1 MLVTILL
8 FGIANSGSTQTEEV
22 LNWQPYD
29 KALAKSESDSIPTLI
44 YFYSDDCGWCRK
56 LEAETLANKEIM
68 ELLNKDFALV
78 KINGNSN
85 DSVLVGEEKMT
96 ESRLTAEVYQV
107 RGFPTIWFLDSNN
120 ERIANLPGFV
130 PTEMFLPILTYV
142 RDGMYKEYTFQ
153 EYMEL
158 DKDKQ
163 E

>member
-1 MLVTILL
+1 MIQ
-8 FGIANSGSTQTEEV
+8 SGKE
-22 LNWQPYD
+22 
-29 KALAKSESDSIPTLI
+29 KK
-44 YFYSDDCGWCRK
+44 DDR
-56 LEAETLANKEIM
+56 
-68 ELLNKDFALV
+68 
-78 KINGNSN
+78 
-85 DSVLVGEEKMT
+85 
-96 ESRLTAEVYQV
+96 SRLTAEVYQV

-120 ERIANLPGFV
+120 ERIANLPWFV